1 MKNIDVRMMVSD
13 AGVTYKAIAKELRIT
28 NTWLST
34 IMRYELSEFNRER
47 ITQAV
52 KNLQAGGSNDT
63 RS

>member
-1 MKNIDVRMMVSD
+1 MKNIEVRMMVSD
-13 AGVTYKAIAKELRIT
+13 AGVTYKAIAKELGIT

>member
-13 AGVTYKAIAKELRIT
+13 AGVTYKAIAKELGIT

-47 ITQAV
+47 IAQAV